1 MLAIATTPPPVL
13 PRAVSVLLLLGL
25 GVMAAQVTWQV
36 LEPDVRP
43 PVTVDIAAESM
54 APTTA
59 ATPESPFATVA
70 RLPLFGVLGERAT
83 PEPVVAPET
92 RLRLRLV
99 GLMAGDA
106 PEQGHAIIVESGN
119 PERLYQ
125 VGDAVG
131 GGQARLHQIHT
142 DRVILERDGGY
153 ETLRLPRPDSST
165 AGAPTS
171 AAPAR
176 AAAPAPAPTAT
187 DEPRIQRSEWLGDPE
202 RLLQAVRARPVI
214 QDGALYGLEVSPT
227 RNARQFQQAGLR
239 PGDVITS
246 VNGMPL
252 SAIDDADS
260 LFQDLAGQLR
270 VDLVVERDGQ
280 ALPLSIQLI
289 D

>member
-25 GVMAAQVTWQV
+25 GVMAAQLTWQL

-43 PVTVDIAAESM
+43 AATVDIATESI

-70 RLPLFGVLGERAT
+70 RLPLFGVLREGAT

-99 GLMAGDA
+99 GLMAGEA

-119 PERLYQ
+119 PERLYR

-153 ETLRLPRPDSST
+153 ETLRLPRPDGST
-165 AGAPTS
+165 AGAPPS
-171 AAPAR
+171 AAPVR
-176 AAAPAPAPTAT
+176 AAAPAPTTT

-202 RLLQAVRARPVI
+202 RLLQTVRARPVI

-227 RNARQFQQAGLR
+227 RNARQFQQAGLQ

>member
-1 MLAIATTPPPVL
+1 
-13 PRAVSVLLLLGL
+13 
-25 GVMAAQVTWQV
+25 
-36 LEPDVRP
+36 
-43 PVTVDIAAESM
+43 
-54 APTTA
+54 
-59 ATPESPFATVA
+59 
-70 RLPLFGVLGERAT
+70 
-83 PEPVVAPET
+83 
-92 RLRLRLV
+92 
-99 GLMAGDA
+99 
-106 PEQGHAIIVESGN
+106 
-119 PERLYQ
+119 
-125 VGDAVG
+125 VG
-131 GGQARLHQIHT
+131 GGQARLHQIHA

-153 ETLRLPRPDSST
+153 ETLRLPRPDGSS
-165 AGAPTS
+165 AGAPAS

-176 AAAPAPAPTAT
+176 AAAPAPTATAT